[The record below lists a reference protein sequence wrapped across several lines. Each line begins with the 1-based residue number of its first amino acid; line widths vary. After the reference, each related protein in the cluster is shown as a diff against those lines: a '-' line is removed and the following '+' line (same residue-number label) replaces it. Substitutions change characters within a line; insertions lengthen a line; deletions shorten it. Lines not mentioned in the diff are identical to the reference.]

1 MAQEIIF
8 FLRFSPFVLIKAIAT
23 SSRLP
28 STLYIILWNLPQGL
42 GTYSVCP

>member
-8 FLRFSPFVLIKAIAT
+8 LRVSPFALIKAIAT

-28 STLYIILWNLPQGL
+28 STLYIILCNLPQGL
-42 GTYSVCP
+42 GTCSVCHK